1 MVDGGYGF
9 LFFFFFSILQH
20 RKKERRRSLNK
31 QLAYLFI
38 LFYFFE
44 KTKGGIELDLETLG
58 LVGKKGV
65 IEVRD
70 AHFVLGISS
79 EDERRERGFHSSLF
93 DIII

>member
-1 MVDGGYGF
+1 MVDAVF
-9 LFFFFFSILQH
+9 SFSSSSSSSILQH

-65 IEVRD
+65 MEVRD
-70 AHFVLGISS
+70 AHFVLGIS
-79 EDERRERGFHSSLF
+79 EDERRERERIPFLAV
-93 DIII
+93 